1 MKILKFIKNLFKKK
15 RLYPK
20 EIVVFHGLPI
30 KVELDKKNLM
40 LMDIVDTVIISNES
54 PVSYGEVNLSHIK
67 PDSNDTVNLDFM
79 FLSQPIPEGTNLK
92 IELNGILYNPKT
104 QVIEYNFISEIS
116 NVTRIN
122 EYRVSFF
129 TNNIKTTIVST
140 EKR

>member
-1 MKILKFIKNLFKKK
+1 MKILNFIKNLFKKK
-15 RLYPK
+15 SLYPK

-40 LMDIVDTVIISNES
+40 LMDIADTVVISNDS
-54 PVSYGEVNLSHIK
+54 PVSFGEVNLSQIK
-67 PDSNDTVNLDFM
+67 PDSNNIVNLEFM
-79 FLSQPIPEGTNLK
+79 FLSKPIPKGTNLK

-116 NVTRIN
+116 YVTRLDD
-122 EYRVSFF
+122 YRVSFQ
-129 TNNIKTTIVST
+129 TNNVKTTIVST